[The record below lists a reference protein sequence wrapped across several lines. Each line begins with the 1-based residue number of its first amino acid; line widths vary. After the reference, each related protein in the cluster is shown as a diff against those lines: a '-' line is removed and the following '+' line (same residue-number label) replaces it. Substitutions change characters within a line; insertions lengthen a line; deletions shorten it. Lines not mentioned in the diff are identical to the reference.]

1 MEKQKSVE
9 DYLESILMI
18 TKENGSCRSIDVARK
33 LGFTKASVSI
43 AVKKLSEEGY
53 VIKEDKGNLVLTD
66 AGLEYASRVYERHEV
81 LKSFLVNMGVS
92 EKVAEEDACEME
104 HIISEI
110 TFQKIKEWNLKSA

>member
-81 LKSFLVNMGVS
+81 LKSFLVNIGVS

>member
-1 MEKQKSVE
+1 M
-9 DYLESILMI
+9 
-18 TKENGSCRSIDVARK
+18 
-33 LGFTKASVSI
+33 
-43 AVKKLSEEGY
+43 
-53 VIKEDKGNLVLTD
+53 VLTD

>member
-9 DYLESILMI
+9 DYLESILII
-18 TKENGSCRSIDVARK
+18 TKENGSCRSIDVARR

-43 AVKKLSEEGY
+43 AMKKLSEEGY

>member
-18 TKENGSCRSIDVARK
+18 TKENGSCRSIDVARR

-43 AVKKLSEEGY
+43 AMKKLSEEGY

-66 AGLEYASRVYERHEV
+66 AGFEYASRVYERHEV

>member
-43 AVKKLSEEGY
+43 AMKKLSEEGY
-53 VIKEDKGNLVLTD
+53 IIKEDKGNLVLTD

>member
-43 AVKKLSEEGY
+43 AMKKLSEEGY
-53 VIKEDKGNLVLTD
+53 IIKEDKGNLVLTD

-110 TFQKIKEWNLKSA
+110 TIQKIKEWNLKSA

>member
-9 DYLESILMI
+9 DYLESILII
-18 TKENGSCRSIDVARK
+18 TKENGSCRSIDVARR

-43 AVKKLSEEGY
+43 AMKKLSEEGY
-53 VIKEDKGNLVLTD
+53 IIKEDKGNLVLTD
-66 AGLEYASRVYERHEV
+66 AGFEYASRVYERHEV